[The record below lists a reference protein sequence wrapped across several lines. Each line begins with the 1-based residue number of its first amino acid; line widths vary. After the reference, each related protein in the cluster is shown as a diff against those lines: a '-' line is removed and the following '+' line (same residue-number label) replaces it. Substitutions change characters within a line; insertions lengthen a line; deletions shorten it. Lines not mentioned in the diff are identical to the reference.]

1 MFRVNSYARRSLRPS
16 TSHRRCRCSRLT
28 DCGEDERMGSIEGR
42 CGARRG
48 FWRSFPSTDPTRSEI
63 GRCAGRR
70 EHLTHTRAFSCSACS
85 PAGPHRALADAL
97 LRAAAV
103 ARDVRHVVPPPPALR
118 RLNRRCSRCYLI
130 NATGRRA
137 ARVGLALSRSRAP
150 RARAAASAA
159 SLGWPS
165 RRVRAPR
172 FVRGARCFVCECQ
185 SDTAWRRQP
194 VSERCFASRV
204 VACALPLESER
215 NVNGNCDALHF

>member
-97 LRAAAV
+97 LRAAAILRCVSVSCAADTAAGERCRRYQPVPFACARLVALISRLVATRGDAEVVVCVPAAAARAHGQRRPRRHRLLADV
-103 ARDVRHVVPPPPALR
+103 ARR
-118 RLNRRCSRCYLI
+118 RNRDDEPQHTECDCVCC
-130 NATGRRA
+130 A
-137 ARVGLALSRSRAP
+137 SRAMSAP
-150 RARAAASAA
+150 ARMYI
-159 SLGWPS
+159 
-165 RRVRAPR
+165 APR
-172 FVRGARCFVCECQ
+172 CIKGVKH
-185 SDTAWRRQP
+185 
-194 VSERCFASRV
+194 
-204 VACALPLESER
+204 R
-215 NVNGNCDALHF
+215 N